1 MLFHQGYPHLL
12 VVRTILFSVISP
24 GVSSL
29 TGSKN
34 NFVQSFHQGY
44 PHLLVVRTILFSVI
58 SPGVSLVTLQVER
71 VFTLPIRHLASP
83 INTHYT
89 RMKWSSFRFPVYLG
103 GPRRVWGLTS
113 FVLDMMLFHLLP
125 EKLYSPISI
134 ERWNSSTKI

>member
-1 MLFHQGYPHLL
+1 MSFHQVYPHLL

-58 SPGVSLVTLQVER
+58 SPGVSSLTGSKNNFVQCH
-71 VFTLPIRHLASP
+71 FTRGI
-83 INTHYT
+83 
-89 RMKWSSFRFPVYLG
+89 
-103 GPRRVWGLTS
+103 LT
-113 FVLDMMLFHLLP
+113 
-125 EKLYSPISI
+125 Y
-134 ERWNSSTKI
+134 W